1 MTDKEIQ
8 QKILNI
14 CKESTE
20 KNPIVIFNRIVKNE
34 DILIPVHGPIHHV
47 VDGAAFMT
55 AFFNAGGKI
64 NSAKKKTARFLEV
77 KMKQNNPTKKKIAFI
92 CVHNSCR

>member
-1 MTDKEIQ
+1 MTDKEMQ

-14 CKESTE
+14 CKESTK

-34 DILIPVHGPIHHV
+34 DVLIPIHGPIHHV

-64 NSAKKKTARFLEV
+64 NLEESFWELCNRAEKMPGGMCGHWGVARLIII
-77 KMKQNNPTKKKIAFI
+77 QT
-92 CVHNSCR
+92 

>member
-1 MTDKEIQ
+1 MTDKEMQ
-8 QKILNI
+8 EKILNI

-34 DILIPVHGPIHHV
+34 DISIPIHGPIHHV

-64 NSAKKKTARFLEV
+64 NLEESFLGIV
-77 KMKQNNPTKKKIAFI
+77 Q
-92 CVHNSCR
+92 SCRKNA

>member
-1 MTDKEIQ
+1 MTDKEMQ

-34 DILIPVHGPIHHV
+34 DILIPVHG
-47 VDGAAFMT
+47 
-55 AFFNAGGKI
+55 
-64 NSAKKKTARFLEV
+64 
-77 KMKQNNPTKKKIAFI
+77 QFI
-92 CVHNSCR
+92 MLLMGLLL

>member
-1 MTDKEIQ
+1 MGIEYNGGDGKTMTEKEKQ
-8 QKILNI
+8 KKILNI

-20 KNPIVIFNRIVKNE
+20 KNPIAIFNRIVKNE
-34 DILIPVHGPIHHV
+34 DVLIPIHGPIHHV

-64 NSAKKKTARFLEV
+64 NLEERTLPV
-77 KMKQNNPTKKKIAFI
+77 F
-92 CVHNSCR
+92 

>member
-1 MTDKEIQ
+1 MADKEMQ

-34 DILIPVHGPIHHV
+34 DILIPIHGPIHHV
-47 VDGAAFMT
+47 VGRG
-55 AFFNAGGKI
+55 N
-64 NSAKKKTARFLEV
+64 
-77 KMKQNNPTKKKIAFI
+77 
-92 CVHNSCR
+92 

>member
-1 MTDKEIQ
+1 MADKEMQ

-34 DILIPVHGPIHHV
+34 EVLIPVHGPIHHV

-55 AFFNAGGKI
+55 AFFNAGEKSI
-64 NSAKKKTARFLEV
+64 WKKVFGNCVIE
-77 KMKQNNPTKKKIAFI
+77 QKKCQAE
-92 CVHNSCR
+92 CVGIGEFVERLLL

>member
-20 KNPIVIFNRIVKNE
+20 KKTIVIFNRIVKNE
-34 DILIPVHGPIHHV
+34 DISISIHGPIHHV
-47 VDGAAFMT
+47 IGRC
-55 AFFNAGGKI
+55 N
-64 NSAKKKTARFLEV
+64 
-77 KMKQNNPTKKKIAFI
+77 
-92 CVHNSCR
+92 

>member
-1 MTDKEIQ
+1 MKMTDKEIQ

-34 DILIPVHGPIHHV
+34 DVSIPMHGPIHHV
-47 VDGAAFMT
+47 IGRC
-55 AFFNAGGKI
+55 N
-64 NSAKKKTARFLEV
+64 
-77 KMKQNNPTKKKIAFI
+77 
-92 CVHNSCR
+92 

>member
-1 MTDKEIQ
+1 MKMTTKEMQ

-47 VDGAAFMT
+47 VDEAAFMT

-64 NSAKKKTARFLEV
+64 NSAKKKAVRILEG
-77 KMKQNNPTKKKIAFI
+77 KMKQNIFHTFFLN
-92 CVHNSCR
+92 